1 MKDGDQNKLKG
12 KKLYRRKSMWGE
24 ENLKPN

>member
-12 KKLYRRKSMWGE
+12 KNLYREKSMWGE